1 MLLLNHFLSQHI
13 YMKEEHNTSNKT
25 AYILILTL
33 IILPI
38 ISYFLFK
45 HPHIQTYIFGIIAYL
60 KLTGN
65 KSIKTKIYYIGIVVL
80 MNIVFMNSTI
90 PNLISGYIFGLRN
103 GILLT
108 LIGCIISGVISF
120 YISRYILKDRI
131 EDEVYKIKALSQI
144 KKEEKNFN
152 YKEWLELTTLSR
164 LPPSYPY
171 HLVSY
176 FWGITDVNILIF
188 ILGSIIGI
196 LPGLSLETYIGY
208 KFSDIKSIFKSKHNI
223 IVTILSIA
231 ATIFISGLIGYK
243 GEEILNKYIDK
254 DMIKI

>member
-1 MLLLNHFLSQHI
+1 MDHQDNE
-13 YMKEEHNTSNKT
+13 MNGSNKT
-25 AYILILTL
+25 VYILGISL
-33 IILPI
+33 IIFPL
-38 ISYFLFK
+38 ISYLLFK
-45 HPHIQTYIFGIIAYL
+45 HPHIQKYIFTMIAYL

-65 KSIKTKIYYIGIVVL
+65 KSIKTKIYYIGIVVI

-131 EDEVYKIKALSQI
+131 EKEIYKIKTLSQI
-144 KKEEKNFN
+144 KKEEYKFN
-152 YKEWLELTTLSR
+152 DKEWLVLTTLSR

-188 ILGSIIGI
+188 ILGSAIGI
-196 LPGLSLETYIGY
+196 LPGLSFETYIGY
-208 KFSDIKSIFKSKHNI
+208 KFSDIKNIFKSKHNI

-243 GEEILNKYIDK
+243 GQEILNKYVDK
-254 DMIKI
+254 H